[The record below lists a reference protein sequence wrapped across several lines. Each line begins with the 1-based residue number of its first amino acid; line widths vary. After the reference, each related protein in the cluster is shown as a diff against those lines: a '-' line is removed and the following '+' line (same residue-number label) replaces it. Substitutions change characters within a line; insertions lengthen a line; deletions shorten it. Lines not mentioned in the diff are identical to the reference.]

1 MARNQEK
8 AQTMLNRCVAPRM
21 MQGWQPLTTAATA
34 TDLATIEPGSHSTH
48 AARDWCLSQQLLQRK
63 MHPVHPG
70 NLSAKHLPSTM
81 SWRRYLSGKAEEK
94 RGPRQ
99 KRPYLAS
106 ECHDLVD
113 ADKWRQQ
120 ILREIGKKVME
131 IQNGGLGEHRCGA
144 WWAR

>member
-70 NLSAKHLPSTM
+70 NLSAKHLRSNNVMAQVPV
-81 SWRRYLSGKAEEK
+81 WESG
-94 RGPRQ
+94 
-99 KRPYLAS
+99 
-106 ECHDLVD
+106 
-113 ADKWRQQ
+113 
-120 ILREIGKKVME
+120 
-131 IQNGGLGEHRCGA
+131 GETGA
-144 WWAR
+144 ATEAAVSGIRMP